1 MKSLPSIL
9 ASLHKSRTT
18 VVVVQ
23 EYTNAASAVHNV
35 IQFSCSIRRCE
46 HRSTDVVDIAVV
58 QDGRQ
63 V

>member
-9 ASLHKSRTT
+9 ASSHKSRTT
-18 VVVVQ
+18 VVQ

>member
-18 VVVVQ
+18 VVQ

-35 IQFSCSIRRCE
+35 IQFSCSIRRCK

>member
-18 VVVVQ
+18 VVQ